1 MWKGSRK
8 DRVPVLN
15 KAGLSR
21 LVVLTKDKRAR
32 TKLSN
37 SKVAQRRNKMRV
49 LRVAL
54 IVVAIVS
61 FFGALSWISFADFLT
76 VQDINVEG
84 NVSLKTKAIQAKILE
99 HTSTPTLFLFS
110 RQNSLLY
117 PSAELEDILSFEFP
131 KIKTIAVSARPT
143 KRVAEVVITERAPDA
158 LWCAG
163 SISTSTQA
171 CYYADAG
178 GYIFERSMSL
188 PEGMI
193 VFRGGLN
200 ESKANMLRAYI
211 EPKYFAQVSEFLAAL
226 RVLDLQPRS
235 FLFEGDDARLVFA
248 SGWELRIALD
258 KDLGATIFNLKAV
271 VNDNDLRE
279 NLNNIQYI
287 DMRFDERVYYKFGE

>member
-1 MWKGSRK
+1 MWKGSRR

-21 LVVLTKDKRAR
+21 LLVLTKDKRAR
-32 TKLSN
+32 TKLSK
-37 SKVAQRRNKMRV
+37 SKVAQRRNKMRA
-49 LRVAL
+49 LRVSL

-61 FFGALSWISFADFLT
+61 FFGGLSWLSFADFVT
-76 VQDINVEG
+76 IQDINVEG

-117 PSAELEDILSFEFP
+117 PSSELEDILSFEFP
-131 KIKTIAVSARPT
+131 KIKTIAIKARPT

-158 LWCAG
+158 LWCTG

-171 CYYADAG
+171 CYYTDTS
-178 GYIFERSMSL
+178 GYIFERSL
-188 PEGMI
+188 KLLEGMI

-211 EPKYFAQVSEFLAAL
+211 EPKYFAQVSEFLDAL
-226 RVLDLQPRS
+226 RALDLQPS
-235 FLFEGDDARLVFA
+235 NFSFEGNDARITFP
-248 SGWELRIALD
+248 SGLELRIALD
-258 KDLGATIFNLKAV
+258 KDLRAAAFNLAAV
-271 VNDNDLRE
+271 LRDNNLQE
-279 NLNNIQYI
+279 NLESIKYI
-287 DMRFDERVYYKFGE
+287 DMRFDGKVYYKSK